1 MGADDDKPGDKARG
15 APPGGAPPTSAL
27 GPPGSGSRANSRDG
41 VVHDKRGNA
50 VWKWAVDTGKH
61 AIDSTSR
68 LLKRLEVPG
77 LKLEDDHAPR
87 VKPGAQPGEGGAPP
101 SVARSSRGPAG
112 PPSRT
117 AGHDPY
123 GRSARSGKPFAPPP
137 AAVKKPVTAPPPR
150 RSWWKRLFRRR

>member
-1 MGADDDKPGDKARG
+1 MGTGDDKPEDKERR
-15 APPGGAPPTSAL
+15 APTTTAL
-27 GPPGSGSRANSRDG
+27 GPPGAKSRDNSRDG
-41 VVHDKRGNA
+41 VARDKQGNA

-77 LKLEDDHAPR
+77 LKLEDDA
-87 VKPGAQPGEGGAPP
+87 KPGMKAGAPP
-101 SVARSSRGPAG
+101 SKESGAPPRSSRGPAG

-117 AGHDPY
+117 TGHDPY
-123 GRSARSGKPFAPPP
+123 GRSTSSGNPFARPS

-150 RSWWKRLFRRR
+150 RSWWQRLFRRR